1 MKNYIGEN
9 IRKYRKLRGFTQEE
23 LACKLGVT
31 SQAVSRWE
39 AGNGMPDISFIVP
52 IAQNLGIT
60 TDILFGMEDNICD
73 KEMLDKIKANVAKM
87 KETDNSGKG
96 LVKICEYIKTEIEND
111 PTCYELFVMYVEYAA
126 CISAKVD
133 FEGFL
138 KDEPEK
144 WEKLKNEAVR
154 KAIVAIKHAKD
165 RKLIDKAHFTVAW
178 IYIHC
183 NEYDEAREHIEALPS
198 LRTNMIQERI
208 LDKLALF
215 EGGPEQDFEK
225 LKEIMENS
233 MDKYMEAIAAKMIYD
248 METYSFK
255 ANKEFAIGY
264 GEWAIKVVELLGERY
279 RSERLKLFKDKIND
293 MLEEVASCITQ

>member
-1 MKNYIGEN
+1 MIVVKNYISEN
-9 IRKYRKLRGFTQEE
+9 IRKYRKLKGFTQEE
-23 LACKLGVT
+23 LACELGVT

-52 IAQNLGIT
+52 LAQNLGVT
-60 TDILFGMEDNICD
+60 TDMLFGMSEAVYD
-73 KEMLDKIKANVAKM
+73 KEKLDEIRANVDRM
-87 KETDNSGKG
+87 KEADNSGEG

-111 PTCYELFVMYVEYAA
+111 PTCYELFVMYVENAA
-126 CISAKVD
+126 WISAKVD

-138 KDEPEK
+138 KDEPDRWDK
-144 WEKLKNEAVR
+144 MKSEAIR
-154 KAIVAIKHAKD
+154 KATVAIKHAKD
-165 RKLIDKAHFTVAW
+165 RKLVDKAHFTVAW

-183 NEYDEAREHIEALPS
+183 HKYDEAREHIEALPS

-215 EGGPEQDFEK
+215 EGGPDQDFDR
-225 LKEIMENS
+225 LKAIMESS

-255 ANKEFAIGY
+255 ADKEFAAGY
-264 GEWAIKVVELLGERY
+264 GNWAIKVLNLFGERY
-279 RSERLKLFKDKIND
+279 SSDRLILFKDKINE
-293 MLEEVASCITQ
+293 MF